1 MDNLKCKP
9 DIYCKTCIYGDYKG
23 SCNYMLRTNKKRNC
37 AGGKDCTKR
46 VEGESIKT
54 DYDDDEPLVYGKDFK
69 KAMYSTKNWDQ

>member
-1 MDNLKCKP
+1 
-9 DIYCKTCIYGDYKG
+9 
-23 SCNYMLRTNKKRNC
+23 MLRTNKKRNC
-37 AGGKDCTKR
+37 AGGKNCTKR